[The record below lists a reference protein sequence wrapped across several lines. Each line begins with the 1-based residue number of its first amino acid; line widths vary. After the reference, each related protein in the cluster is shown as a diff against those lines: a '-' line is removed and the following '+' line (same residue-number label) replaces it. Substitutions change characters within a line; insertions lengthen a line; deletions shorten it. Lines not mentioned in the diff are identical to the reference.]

1 MKCKYAYEKI
11 KILIFTQE
19 QNILP
24 YIFFYIEH
32 KKNCVLM
39 NCFKESD
46 NKNAFSILYDVNVI
60 NNKFKIIKT
69 IIPAILADLD
79 ASS

>member
-1 MKCKYAYEKI
+1 
-11 KILIFTQE
+11 
-19 QNILP
+19 
-24 YIFFYIEH
+24 
-32 KKNCVLM
+32 M